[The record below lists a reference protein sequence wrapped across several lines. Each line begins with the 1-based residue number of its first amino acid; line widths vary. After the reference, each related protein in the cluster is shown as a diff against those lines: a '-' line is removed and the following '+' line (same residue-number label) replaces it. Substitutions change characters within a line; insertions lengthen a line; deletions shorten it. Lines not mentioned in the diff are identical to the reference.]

1 MSDSTPSQL
10 HMIDILRK
18 KRDGGALSD
27 REIQF
32 VARGAADDSVPID
45 QLAAWLMAS
54 WIRGLSLDETRALT
68 LAMRDSG
75 VSFAPKNLGKRT
87 VDKHSS
93 GGVGDK
99 TSFLVAPLA
108 AACGVAVPMIS
119 GRALGHTGGTLDK
132 LEAIPGYHTA
142 LTLAEFEAVI
152 AKCGASII
160 GQTDQLAPA
169 DRKLYAL
176 RDRTATV
183 ENPGL
188 ICASILSK
196 KLAAGLNGL
205 VLDVKTGSGA
215 FLRKMEDTEFLA
227 ALMVATAD
235 SAGTETVALLTDMSQ
250 PLGRAA
256 GNWIELVECV
266 ELLRG
271 ARPEWSEDLREL
283 SLILAGWMIH
293 LGRKAET
300 PQAGYALAEAALSDG
315 AGLAVFMEMVA
326 AQGGDV
332 SVFDNLGFHKPGAT
346 LKVDAWESGYVAE
359 MDTTALGWAVQRT
372 GAGREKAGE
381 PVDPHAGIEFHARRG
396 ARVERGQ
403 LFATIYATNAKML
416 AEPEEILRKAIRFSK
431 DPPRAVPLVSRI
443 ITRENAANYLQNAVD

>member
-1 MSDSTPSQL
+1 
-10 HMIDILRK
+10 
-18 KRDGGALSD
+18 
-27 REIQF
+27 
-32 VARGAADDSVPID
+32 
-45 QLAAWLMAS
+45 
-54 WIRGLSLDETRALT
+54 
-68 LAMRDSG
+68 
-75 VSFAPKNLGKRT
+75 
-87 VDKHSS
+87 
-93 GGVGDK
+93 
-99 TSFLVAPLA
+99 
-108 AACGVAVPMIS
+108 
-119 GRALGHTGGTLDK
+119 
-132 LEAIPGYHTA
+132 
-142 LTLAEFEAVI
+142 VI
-152 AKCGASII
+152 ARCGASII

-227 ALMVATAD
+227 ALMVATAE

-271 ARPEWSEDLREL
+271 ARPAWSEDLREL

-293 LGRKAET
+293 LGGKAET
-300 PQAGYALAEAALSDG
+300 PEAGYRLAEAALTDG
-315 AGLAVFMEMVA
+315 AGLAAFMKMVD

-332 SVFDNLGFHKPGAT
+332 SVFDDPAFHKPGAT

-381 PVDPHAGIEFHARRG
+381 PVDPHAGIFFHARRG

-403 LFATIYATNAKML
+403 LFATIYATNAEML
-416 AEPEEILRKAIRFSK
+416 AEPEEILKAAIHFSK
-431 DPPRAVPLVSRI
+431 TPPDAVALVSRI
-443 ITRENAANYLQNAVD
+443 ITRENAEDFLRNAVD